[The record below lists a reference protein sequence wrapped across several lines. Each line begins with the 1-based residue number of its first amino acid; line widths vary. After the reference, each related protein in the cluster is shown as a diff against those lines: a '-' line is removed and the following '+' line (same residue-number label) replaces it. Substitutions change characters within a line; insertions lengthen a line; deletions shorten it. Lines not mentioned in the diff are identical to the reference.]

1 MGVLRE
7 GLYNNDSTHSG
18 WEAARSSGLLCCS
31 ANTPTDSGNWI
42 LLYSSITLFTSSC
55 NMLLHRELQHVVMR
69 HVLKYILW
77 VMSCYYKDGHTL
89 LVLVCQCTWEGWEVP
104 YPGMD
109 RSRSAGHCRSGRWS
123 RTRAGRRR
131 APRPCT
137 LPTTAACTERGTR
150 TVPQKRSPAAWRSLG
165 RQNDNINMK
174 SKKRM

>member
-1 MGVLRE
+1 MLLSKHPHRQWE
-7 GLYNNDSTHSG
+7 LNTALLFNHSLHIFMQHVI
-18 WEAARSSGLLCCS
+18 S
-31 ANTPTDSGNWI
+31 
-42 LLYSSITLFTSSC
+42 
-55 NMLLHRELQHVVMR
+55 LHRELQHVVMQ

-77 VMSCYYKDGHTL
+77 VMSCYYKDDHTL
-89 LVLVCQCTWEGWEVP
+89 LVLVCQCTWGGWEVP